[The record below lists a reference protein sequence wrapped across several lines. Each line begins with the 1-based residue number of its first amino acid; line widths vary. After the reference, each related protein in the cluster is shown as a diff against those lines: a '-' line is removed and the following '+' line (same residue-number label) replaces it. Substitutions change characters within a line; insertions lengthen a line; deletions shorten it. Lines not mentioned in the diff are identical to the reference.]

1 MLNGTCFGSFCRIL
15 YDVRTISKYCE
26 KNDTI
31 ILIYYSIILMSSTS
45 FGIIW
50 YSLWVFD
57 MLVLWYIHCKI
68 TITIGPM
75 CVIIHIRLSSIIS
88 DQFTNPIRS
97 LRFRHD
103 VAVSSIA
110 AVDSILPIQRHI
122 GYFFSCILKYFIL
135 FIKIVP
141 RSTPSCFIFIN
152 HKRYKKDILYTK
164 DRTVCGCFFSGL
176 LCVFLRDVA

>member
-1 MLNGTCFGSFCRIL
+1 
-15 YDVRTISKYCE
+15 
-26 KNDTI
+26 
-31 ILIYYSIILMSSTS
+31 MSSTS

-103 VAVSSIA
+103 VAVSSTA

-122 GYFFSCILKYFIL
+122 GYFFVILWNSISFCFLKLSLDQLHLVSFSSITNDTKRTYCSQRQNSMWLLFFWFIA
-135 FIKIVP
+135 
-141 RSTPSCFIFIN
+141 
-152 HKRYKKDILYTK
+152 
-164 DRTVCGCFFSGL
+164 CFFTRCGIVLFWLIHNSIVYKCNV
-176 LCVFLRDVA
+176 LCCRKW

>member
-1 MLNGTCFGSFCRIL
+1 
-15 YDVRTISKYCE
+15 
-26 KNDTI
+26 
-31 ILIYYSIILMSSTS
+31 MSSTS

-103 VAVSSIA
+103 VAVSRIA

-122 GYFFSCILKYFIL
+122 GYFFVISWNSISFRLLELSLEQLHPVSFSSITNDKKRHFVHKGQNSMWLL
-135 FIKIVP
+135 FFWYIA
-141 RSTPSCFIFIN
+141 
-152 HKRYKKDILYTK
+152 
-164 DRTVCGCFFSGL
+164 CFFT
-176 LCVFLRDVA
+176 RDVA

>member
-1 MLNGTCFGSFCRIL
+1 
-15 YDVRTISKYCE
+15 
-26 KNDTI
+26 
-31 ILIYYSIILMSSTS
+31 MSSTS

-122 GYFFSCILKYFIL
+122 GYFFSCISWNSISFCLLKLSLDQLNPVSFSSISNDKKRHIVHKWRNSMWLL
-135 FIKIVP
+135 F
-141 RSTPSCFIFIN
+141 F
-152 HKRYKKDILYTK
+152 
-164 DRTVCGCFFSGL
+164 GL
-176 LCVFLRDVA
+176 LRVFLRHSFLANP

>member
-1 MLNGTCFGSFCRIL
+1 
-15 YDVRTISKYCE
+15 
-26 KNDTI
+26 
-31 ILIYYSIILMSSTS
+31 MSSTS

-122 GYFFSCILKYFIL
+122 GYFFSCIVKYFIL
-135 FIKIVP
+135 FIKLSLDQLHPFSFSSITNDTK
-141 RSTPSCFIFIN
+141 RTFCTQRQNSMWLLFFWFIA
-152 HKRYKKDILYTK
+152 
-164 DRTVCGCFFSGL
+164 CFFYEMWHS
-176 LCVFLRDVA
+176 FLANP